1 MHVVTAVEAGANVV
15 ERGADM
21 HRGEAVLMPGT
32 RIGAPQVG
40 VLAALGVT
48 DVDVYRRP
56 VVAVFSSGD
65 EIVPAST
72 QPRPGQVRDSNRYA
86 IAASLRAMGAQ
97 PIHYPKVADEAEAF
111 ERELSIA
118 LQCCDAVAMSG
129 GSSVGERDR
138 LPAAVAALGTPG
150 IVVHGLR
157 VKPGKPSLLGAIG
170 DKPILGLPGNPT
182 SALMMLEAVFAPIVG
197 ALVGARVPTA
207 TTTAR
212 LAEAAR
218 SREGWT
224 WYVPVALRDD
234 GGTPQASFYE
244 AQWAKGTTV
253 SATGDVFAFKL
264 PAVDPAIPTPVEGG
278 GEFVTAFSS
287 DPATQAVQNYLSS
300 PQWADSRIK
309 VAPGWVSANEKVD
322 QSLYTDPI
330 DQLSAKYLADPN
342 ATFAF
347 DASDAMP
354 AWSARARSGSPW
366 STGSAARARRSRLSP
381 SRSMRPGPAADLNR
395 RVTSA
400 SNGGGPRAHMPRTA
414 SAGQAAG
421 PWRSGRPRIGA
432 FL

>member
-1 MHVVTAVEAGANVV
+1 MSNMEKRAIMQPVNALLPGAGFATEKLLAPRQALVAFFARVRPAPPAIERVSLDDAFGRVLARRVDADDDYPNTERSVMDGFALLAAATPGNFAISGDVRMGEMPEVTISRLQALRIPTGGIVPRGANAVVPIEDARVEGSSVHVAAAVEAGANVA

-32 RIGAPQVG
+32 RIGAPHVG

-56 VVAVFSSGD
+56 LVAVFSSGD

-97 PIHYPKVADEAEAF
+97 ARHYPKLADEAEAF
-111 ERELSIA
+111 ERELSVA
-118 LQCCDAVAMSG
+118 LQDCDAVAMSG

-138 LPAAVAALGTPG
+138 LPAAVAALGKPG

-157 VKPGKPSLLGAIG
+157 VKPGKPSLLGAVG

-197 ALVGARVPTA
+197 ALAGAQVPTA

-212 LAEAAR
+212 LAEAAQ

-234 GGTPQASFYE
+234 GGTPLAHPLPLRSFS
-244 AQWAKGTTV
+244 V
-253 SATGDVFAFKL
+253 SLT
-264 PAVDPAIPTPVEGG
+264 
-278 GEFVTAFSS
+278 
-287 DPATQAVQNYLSS
+287 
-300 PQWADSRIK
+300 
-309 VAPGWVSANEKVD
+309 
-322 QSLYTDPI
+322 
-330 DQLSAKYLADPN
+330 
-342 ATFAF
+342 
-347 DASDAMP
+347 
-354 AWSARARSGSPW
+354 ARADGYLVMEERDVEW
-366 STGSAARARRSRLSP
+366 
-381 SRSMRPGPAADLNR
+381 PAGAL
-395 RVTSA
+395 VTVHRFL
-400 SNGGGPRAHMPRTA
+400 GG
-414 SAGQAAG
+414 
-421 PWRSGRPRIGA
+421 
-432 FL
+432 